1 MEKLEK
7 VYSDILWN
15 TSTLELENGSF
26 AFRCGA
32 LISGITRQV
41 AIDFALWQQRG
52 ECNWVLNDEDE
63 WIDSYAGTRITTEE
77 LFDEFLKIY
86 EI

>member
-7 VYSDILWN
+7 LHY
-15 TSTLELENGSF
+15 ENGVND
-26 AFRCGA
+26 
-32 LISGITRQV
+32 LEYISDAAEITKKV
-41 AIDFALWQQRG
+41 AIDFSLWQQRG
-52 ECNWVLNDEDE
+52 ECTWVLNDEDE

>member
-7 VYSDILWN
+7 LHYKNGVND
-15 TSTLELENGSF
+15 LEYITD
-26 AFRCGA
+26 AA
-32 LISGITRQV
+32 KTTRQV
-41 AIDFALWQQRG
+41 AIDFALWQQMG